1 MTTVRFTPRSAQN
14 VALDGLQTNLAKMQ
28 QLQEQLSS
36 GKALNRPS
44 DSPVGTVQALQ
55 YRADIARTEQYKRNA
70 GDGLSWLGIADD
82 TLTSVLGTTGRVR
95 ELVLNGQN
103 GALGPDERGAIAQEV
118 DALRDTLIG
127 LANTRY
133 LDRPVFAG
141 NAQTTNAYDPTT
153 GAWQGS
159 SNDSVDRRVAPGM
172 TLRVNV
178 TGTEV
183 FGPAGNDLFKTLSDI
198 SNDLRNNPANLG
210 TDLAALD
217 NHVTNVENQLGT
229 VGAKEHQVQAMSDRA
244 DQTELTTKTALS
256 DVENIDLPK
265 TIVDLQ
271 LQQVAY
277 QSALAATSRIIQP
290 SLLDF
295 LR

>member
-1 MTTVRFTPRSAQN
+1 MVQVRFTPKSAQN
-14 VALDGLQTNLAKMQ
+14 VALDGLQRNLSRMQ

-55 YRADIARTEQYKRNA
+55 YRSDVARTEQYKRNA
-70 GDGLSWLGIADD
+70 GDGLAWLGIADD
-82 TLTSVLGTTGRVR
+82 TLTAVLATTGRVR
-95 ELVLNGQN
+95 ELVINGQN
-103 GALGPDERGAIAQEV
+103 GALGPSERGALAQEV
-118 DALRDTLIG
+118 DSLRDTLIG

-133 LDRPVFAG
+133 LDRPIFAG
-141 NAQTTNAYDPTT
+141 NSQVPNAYNQIS
-153 GAWQGS
+153 GAWLGS
-159 SNDSVDRRVAPGM
+159 SNDSVERRVAPGM
-172 TLRVNV
+172 TIRVNL
-178 TGTEV
+178 TGTEI
-183 FGPAGNDLFKTLSDI
+183 FGPPGADLFTALSNI

-210 TDLAALD
+210 TDLGALD
-217 NHVTNVENQLGT
+217 NLVTNVENQLGT
-229 VGAKEHQVQAMSDRA
+229 VGAKFHQVEAMKDRA